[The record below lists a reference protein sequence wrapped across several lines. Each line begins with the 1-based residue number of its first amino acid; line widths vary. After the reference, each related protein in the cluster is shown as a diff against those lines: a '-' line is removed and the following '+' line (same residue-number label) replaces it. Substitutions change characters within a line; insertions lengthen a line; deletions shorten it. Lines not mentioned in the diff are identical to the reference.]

1 MKEIRH
7 LCLLLIVVGTF
18 SVVSSGQEVP
28 TPVAKVV
35 EDLECK
41 MQKSM
46 PDWTREP
53 VEPILKSERVLI
65 SVWMNCGRRVKVSI
79 NYLQSEA
86 EAIEG
91 IRRFATQVGV
101 KRIEG
106 LGDEAYAWG
115 YSDAIGMRKGNLVFS
130 ISTVAL
136 PSLPGVAEGESSVI
150 RRAEEVALNKGFAR
164 IISNILSNPNI
175 KCGELFERFR

>member
-1 MKEIRH
+1 MKKIRS
-7 LCLLLIVVGTF
+7 LCLALIAVGAF
-18 SVVSSGQEVP
+18 SVVSSAQDIP
-28 TPVAKVV
+28 APVAKVI

-53 VEPILKSERVLI
+53 VEPILKSERVVI
-65 SVWMNCGRRVKVSI
+65 SVWTNCGRRVKVSI

-91 IRRFATQVGV
+91 IRRFATQAGV

-136 PSLPGVAEGESSVI
+136 PSLPGADEGESSAI

-164 IISNILSNPNI
+164 IISNFLSHPNI
-175 KCGELFERFR
+175 KCGELLERFR